1 MIKKNK
7 QQILK
12 NLLQNK
18 LYLKLEYKNLIIKSI
33 IKNKNI
39 KNSYNIIPTLLKNT
53 QIKYNK
59 KVCLLSGSHK
69 SVYNNLNLSKHN
81 INYLATTGLLQ
92 NFIKQVVGP

>member
-12 NLLQNK
+12 NLIQNK
-18 LYLKLEYKNLIIKSI
+18 LILKLEYKNLIIKSI

-39 KNSYNIIPTLLKNT
+39 KNNHCILPTLLKNT

-59 KVCLLSGSHK
+59 KICLLSGSHR
-69 SVYNNLNLSKHN
+69 SVYNSLNMSKHN
-81 INYLATTGLLQ
+81 INYLSTTGLLQ
-92 NFIKQVVGP
+92 NFKLKSW